1 MDIVSTLA
9 SLKGYVI
16 ISTTGLVI
24 LVGTIGIIIFPF
36 FYYDRFP
43 WCDLFF
49 HNLNRS
55 AIV

>member
-16 ISTTGLVI
+16 ISTIGLAI